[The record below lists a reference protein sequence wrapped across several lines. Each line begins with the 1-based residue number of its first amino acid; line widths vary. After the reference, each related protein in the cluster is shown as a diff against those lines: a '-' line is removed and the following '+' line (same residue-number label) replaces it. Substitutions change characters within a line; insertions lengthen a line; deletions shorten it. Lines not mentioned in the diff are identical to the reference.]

1 MRRTPARRWRSSF
14 FNWFYFVINIGALVA
29 STVVVG
35 VQESHGYG
43 VGFGIPTIAFGVAIA
58 MFVSGAVCKLYTY
71 VPPEGSPF
79 ARIWRVFRG
88 AATLLAGAAADCRRC
103 GLSAMLQA
111 LLHMLARLCLQGHL
125 PSGGCRCR
133 RTRPSCT
140 SRLRVTAAR

>member
-1 MRRTPARRWRSSF
+1 MRHAHHTPHTARRWRSSF

-35 VQESHGYG
+35 VQESQGYG
-43 VGFGIPTIAFGVAIA
+43 VGFGIPTIAFGVAII

-88 AATLLAGAAADCRRC
+88 EAACMGALVCITAQCVLDAAAWTHDACRRVC
-103 GLSAMLQA
+103 QA
-111 LLHMLARLCLQGHL
+111 PAAAA
-125 PSGGCRCR
+125 SGCIRA
-133 RTRPSCT
+133 
-140 SRLRVTAAR
+140 V